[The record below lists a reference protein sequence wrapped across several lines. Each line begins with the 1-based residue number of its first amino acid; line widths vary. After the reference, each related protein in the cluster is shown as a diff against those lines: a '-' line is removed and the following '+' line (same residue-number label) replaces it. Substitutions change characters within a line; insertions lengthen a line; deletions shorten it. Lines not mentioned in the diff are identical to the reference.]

1 MTIQRKEY
9 NMLQNL
15 NKSLRKAILIVGAA
29 IVIYGI
35 IEAANEEQKEANDG
49 FQEKEFDDIW

>member
-1 MTIQRKEY
+1 
-9 NMLQNL
+9 MLQNF
-15 NKSLRKAILIVGAA
+15 NNSLRKAILIVGAA
-29 IVIYGI
+29 IVIYNI

>member
-1 MTIQRKEY
+1 
-9 NMLQNL
+9 MLQNF

>member
-1 MTIQRKEY
+1 MTIQRKEF
-9 NMLQNL
+9 NMLQNF